1 MMSWSRRRYGA
12 ALSASLAVA
21 SAAQATEASLAVT
34 IVPELRW
41 SNSSSVFDQPSLG
54 LSFGRDSG
62 RADVEVQWR
71 SIGVNLVATGR
82 ASVRE
87 GERAQYTGIVNELY
101 WDGHAFDQHIT
112 VGKKIMSWDVGF
124 GFRPLDVLQRDDRRV
139 LFAST
144 YEGVPVIAWERFTES
159 SAWTV
164 AYANPGAGRGGS
176 PRDDESLAARYYR
189 HVENIDF
196 YAIGRVSKRLGLEA
210 GVAASYVA
218 KDSLELHGSLR
229 YQRRLD
235 RTLNRDAEEQV
246 ILPGNAPFLLV
257 TGHDRLTALA
267 GATWTH
273 ASGLSVLGEWW
284 YDPAGYSASE
294 WRNLFALMRGRE
306 ELPQSAGAQPE
317 ALGAALAAGTQY
329 LERPNLLRQNLLLRI
344 SHQRET
350 FQRSLDVL
358 WTPED
363 GGIVATLSLAY
374 GWNRQ
379 HVSAGL
385 RAFGGAPDAVYRA
398 LPEDTVLFCA
408 WGISW

>member
-1 MMSWSRRRYGA
+1 MMSWSRRSCGA
-12 ALSASLAVA
+12 VLFASLAVA

-54 LSFGRDSG
+54 LSFGRDRA
-62 RADVEVQWR
+62 RADIELQWR
-71 SIGVNLVATGR
+71 SSGVNLVATGR

-87 GERAQYTGIVNELY
+87 GERAQYTGIANELY
-101 WDGHAFDQHIT
+101 WDGEAFDQHIT
-112 VGKKIMSWDVGF
+112 LGRKIMSWDVGF
-124 GFRPLDVLQRDDRRV
+124 GFRPLDVLQRDDRRA

-144 YEGVPVIAWERFTES
+144 YEGVPVIAWERFNES

-164 AYANPGAGRGGS
+164 AYANPGAGTGGS
-176 PRDDESLAARYYR
+176 PRDDESLAARYYH

-196 YAIGRVSKRLGLEA
+196 YVIGRVSKRLGLEA
-210 GVAASYVA
+210 GMAATFVA
-218 KDSLELHGSLR
+218 KDSLELHGSVR

-235 RTLNRDAEEQV
+235 RALNRDAEGQTA
-246 ILPGNAPFLLV
+246 LPGDAPFMLV
-257 TGHDRLTALA
+257 TSHDRFTALA
-267 GATWTH
+267 GATWTN
-273 ASGLSVLGEWW
+273 ANGLSVLGEWW
-284 YDPAGYSASE
+284 YDPAAYSVSE
-294 WRNLFALMRGRE
+294 WRNLFGLARRYEGL
-306 ELPQSAGAQPE
+306 LQSAGAPPE
-317 ALGAALAAGTQY
+317 NIGAALAAGTQY

-385 RAFGGAPDAVYRA
+385 RAFGGASDAAYRA